1 MQAKFQARRISKQ
14 RIDFVRKSGRM
25 KDAIVLDSFSGFLIV
40 EPVGS
45 DLGDGDVLDATE
57 AEYRL
62 VPHNQVEAQRGPQAP
77 WPGEGSTVRSNRA
90 RSLDYIAWS
99 AKSRPKV

>member
-1 MQAKFQARRISKQ
+1 MHAKFQARRISKQ
-14 RIDFVRKSGRM
+14 RIEFVRKAGRM

-57 AEYRL
+57 ADFEL
-62 VPHNQVEAQRGPQAP
+62 N
-77 WPGEGSTVRSNRA
+77 T
-90 RSLDYIAWS
+90 AWCLTT
-99 AKSRPKV
+99 KSRLNEARKRLGLESEAPSERIALEV

>member
-1 MQAKFQARRISKQ
+1 MHARFQARRISKQ
-14 RIDFVRKSGRM
+14 RIQFLRKSGRM

-57 AEYRL
+57 ADFELNTAWCLTTRSRL
-62 VPHNQVEAQRGPQAP
+62 NEARKRLGLEREAP
-77 WPGEGSTVRSNRA
+77 SEA
-90 RSLDYIAWS
+90 IALE
-99 AKSRPKV
+99 V

>member
-1 MQAKFQARRISKQ
+1 MHAKFQACRISKQ
-14 RIDFVRKSGRM
+14 RIDFLRKSGRM

-57 AEYRL
+57 ADFEL
-62 VPHNQVEAQRGPQAP
+62 N
-77 WPGEGSTVRSNRA
+77 T
-90 RSLDYIAWS
+90 AWCLTT
-99 AKSRPKV
+99 KSRLNEARKRLGLESEAPSEAIVLEV